1 MCMSM
6 IGGSYHAVGMRF
18 DNITSF
24 IQSWDSKRLPEQIKC
39 MLLDYT
45 DQDVIFIPSKTSQ
58 QYKILGEIQTIY
70 EVSHEKKGINYHLEK
85 GQLVVGTN
93 LKVVL

>member
-1 MCMSM
+1 M
-6 IGGSYHAVGMRF
+6 IISSLNFLEYASGTGF

-70 EVSHEKKGINYHLEK
+70 EVRHEKKGINYHLEK